1 MYNYALI
8 MKQELRKFTVSRWD
22 GYTYNSVSQ
31 FDFKLWSVY
40 SSDGKKVGTAERRK
54 GSTLIFCFDA
64 EGNKLGLGGV
74 SQVNT
79 AMAIIAEAH
88 AKKSSAPK
96 FAPQTPIEPSLEE
109 KIGETKKLIIEAK
122 KQGFPAKAAE
132 LAECLRQMEDLQ
144 KSQWEAENTESVGEA
159 VQIPA
164 AEDEEQCCQRAWEE
178 QGDDN
183 AHSSGWSSSE
193 IRALI
198 QFNREYA
205 SEADE
210 PTAEEDHEALN
221 MLAEEQ
227 ERENAQRDW
236 ASQDEAELAK
246 MAQELDE
253 YNEMLAIEAA
263 DAEAQALE
271 EAEKQTLILKRDL
284 YVKDAKG
291 DFILGKAGYRVMYF
305 SGVDKYVLKS
315 NNATVLTVHDDVPYD
330 WCWVRPV
337 DASTLLDACKDGI
350 QVEIYNREQKP
361 TPSEKEP
368 PMPESSVKLKVDLTK
383 ESRYYGGHFSIWVEV
398 YIPIKEGVSSYLWG
412 KHYNGCAI
420 SGTVKKAGEATVG
433 NDTELVCP
441 MWYAALCADGTPK
454 PANESP
460 TAEELAQ
467 FWTDK
472 ITGFLNLWQ
481 RIGDL
486 LYGRYQA
493 YVGEKLKSTMMQSID
508 DFNILLNIHRQ
519 QNERTPAEKRL
530 SMEDLQQA
538 RQKISDDSAAW
549 SDHVRS
555 QQD

>member
-1 MYNYALI
+1 
-8 MKQELRKFTVSRWD
+8 MKQELRKFPVSRWD

-40 SSDGKKVGTAERRK
+40 SPDGKKVGTADRRK
-54 GSTLIFCFDA
+54 GSTLIFCFDS

-96 FAPQTPIEPSLEE
+96 FAAQTPVEPSLEE
-109 KIGETKKLIIEAK
+109 KITETKKLIVEAK

-132 LAECLRQMEDLQ
+132 LAEWLRQLEDLQ
-144 KSQWEAENTESVGEA
+144 KSDWEAKNTEAVGGS
-159 VQIPA
+159 VQIPS
-164 AEDEEQCCQRAWEE
+164 AEEEEEEQEE
-178 QGDDN
+178 R
-183 AHSSGWSSSE
+183 HETIISYSSSE
-193 IRALI
+193 LKSLME
-198 QFNREYA
+198 FNRQYAA
-205 SEADE
+205 SEADGLVSRDE
-210 PTAEEDHEALN
+210 QYYETLN
-221 MLAEEQ
+221 LLNEEQ

-236 ASQDEAELAK
+236 ASQDEAILAK

-420 SGTVKKAGEATVG
+420 SGTVKKAGQATVG
-433 NDTELVCP
+433 NDIELVCP

-493 YVGEKLKSTMMQSID
+493 YVGEKLKSTMMQSIE

-519 QNERTPAEKRL
+519 QNEHTPAEQRL
-530 SMEDLQQA
+530 STEDLQQA
-538 RQKISDDSAAW
+538 RQKLSDDSAAW

-555 QQD
+555 QKD